1 MSFDYLINRRD
12 RVWALAL
19 EHLTL
24 AGSAVLIALL
34 LAVPLGVLAARN
46 QRISTPLLSILG
58 AIYTIPSLAF
68 LALLIPSLG
77 IGRRPAIVVLA
88 AYAQI
93 FLVRNIATGLRGVS
107 PATLEAATGLGM
119 TRWQQFIRVRWPLA
133 LPVIIA
139 GLRTAAVT
147 TISLAT
153 VAAWIGAGGLGTLL
167 FEGITRNA
175 PSRILAGAIAITAL
189 ALLTDAILRFAE
201 SMTAIARARRAAS
214 G

>member
-1 MSFDYLINRRD
+1 VSLDYLINRRD
-12 RVWALAL
+12 RVWELAL
-19 EHLTL
+19 EHLAL
-24 AGSAVLIALL
+24 AGSAMLIALL
-34 LAVPLGVLAARN
+34 LAIPLGVLAARN

-93 FLVRNIATGLRGVS
+93 FLVRNIATGLRGVN

-133 LPVIIA
+133 LPVMIA

-167 FEGITRNA
+167 FEGITRNS

-189 ALLTDAILRFAE
+189 ALLTDAVLRFVE
-201 SMTAIARARRAAS
+201 SQTAIARARR

>member
-1 MSFDYLINRRD
+1 VSLDYLIGRWG
-12 RVWALAL
+12 RVWQLTV
-19 EHLTL
+19 EHVQLSAT
-24 AGSAVLIALL
+24 AVLIALL
-34 LAVPLGVLAARN
+34 FAVPLGFLAARDD
-46 QRISTPLLSILG
+46 RIATPLLGLLG

-68 LALLIPSLG
+68 LAILIPSLG

-93 FLVRNIATGLRGVS
+93 FLVRNIATGLRGVDA
-107 PATLEAATGLGM
+107 ATLEAATGLGM
-119 TRWQQFIRVRWPLA
+119 TRWQQFFRVRWPLA
-133 LPVIIA
+133 LPVIVA

-175 PSRILAGAIAITAL
+175 PNRILAGAIAITAL
-189 ALLTDAILRFAE
+189 ALLTDAVLRLAE
-201 SMTAIARARRAAS
+201 SMTAISRARRAAR